1 MIRQILLLILTI
13 CISVYLVIYSEFF
26 EFELS
31 SNQSQAFYNMLL
43 LYIGSASY
51 CFIAGELT
59 KNYSQVDRFWST
71 IPLVYCWYFTYA
83 SGMDERLILMSS
95 LVSIWGI
102 RLSFNFSRKG
112 GFSIIPWKGVE
123 DYRWEVLQ
131 RDVVTFKS
139 KLNWSLFNFFFICFY
154 QMGLIFLFSLPILA
168 AWQGGKELS
177 TADLL
182 VGGIMLLLII
192 TQTIA
197 DEQQHKYQTK
207 KYKIINNKQE
217 LTGNYKKGF
226 IDTGLWK
233 FSRHPN
239 YTCEQLIWITFYFF
253 SVSANGKLLNWSI
266 IGCVLLVILFYFS
279 AKFSESI
286 SSKKYAEY
294 NNYQNNTPMFIG
306 YKQKNHE

>member
-1 MIRQILLLILTI
+1 MIKQILLLILTI

-95 LVSIWGI
+95 LVTIWGL
-102 RLSFNFSRKG
+102 RLSFNFARKG
-112 GFSIIPWKGVE
+112 GFSVVPWKGEE

-131 RDVVTFKS
+131 KEVPVLKN

-168 AWQGGKELS
+168 AWQGESELS
-177 TADLL
+177 VTDLL
-182 VGGIMLLLII
+182 IAIVMLFLIVI
-192 TQTIA
+192 QTIA

-207 KYKIINNKQE
+207 KYTLINRNDN
-217 LTGNYKKGF
+217 LTGKYKKGF

-239 YTCEQLIWITFYFF
+239 YTCEQLIWIIFYFF
-253 SVSANGKLLNWSI
+253 SVSANEKLLNWSV
-266 IGCVLLVILFYFS
+266 IGCILLVILFYFS

-286 SSKKYAEY
+286 SSKKYSQYKEY
-294 NNYQNNTPMFIG
+294 QKNTPMFIG
-306 YKQKNHE
+306 FK

>member
-31 SNQSQAFYNMLL
+31 SNQSEAFYNMLL
-43 LYIGSASY
+43 LYLGSASY

-95 LVSIWGI
+95 LISIWGI

-131 RDVVTFKS
+131 RDVAAFKS

-154 QMGLIFLFSLPILA
+154 QLGLIFLFSLPILA
-168 AWQGGKELS
+168 AWQGSNPLS
-177 TADLL
+177 YIDIIIAGVLF
-182 VGGIMLLLII
+182 LLII
-192 TQTIA
+192 IQTIS
-197 DEQQHKYQTK
+197 DEQQHKFQTL
-207 KYKIINNKQE
+207 KYDKIHKGE
-217 LTGNYKKGF
+217 KLSGNFKKGF
-226 IDTGLWK
+226 IDYGLWK
-233 FSRHPN
+233 YSRHPN

-286 SSKKYAEY
+286 SSKKERYY
-294 NNYQNNTPMFIG
+294 LT
-306 YKQKNHE
+306 QKVKTV

>member
-1 MIRQILLLILTI
+1 MIKQIISLIITI
-13 CISVYLVIYSEFF
+13 CVAVYLVIYTEIF

-31 SNQSQAFYNMLL
+31 STQAQAFYNMLY
-43 LYIGSASY
+43 LYLGAASY

-59 KNYSQVDRFWST
+59 KNYSQVDRLWST
-71 IPLVYCWYFTYA
+71 IPIVYCWYFTYS

-95 LVSIWGI
+95 LVTIWGL
-102 RLSFNFSRKG
+102 RLSFNFARKG
-112 GFSIIPWKGVE
+112 GFTLLPWKGEE

-131 RDVVTFKS
+131 KDVPSLRS

-168 AWQGGKELS
+168 AWQGEKEFS
-177 TADLL
+177 NSDLL
-182 VGGIMLLLII
+182 IAGIMLLLII
-192 TQTIA
+192 TQTIS

-207 KYKIINNKQE
+207 KYKLIKQNQKI
-217 LTGNYKKGF
+217 TGDYKKGF

-266 IGCVLLVILFYFS
+266 IGCILLVILFYFS
-279 AKFSESI
+279 AKFSEGI
-286 SSKKYAEY
+286 SSKKYPEY
-294 NNYQNNTPMFIG
+294 KNYQKKTPMFIG
-306 YKQKNHE
+306 FK

>member
-1 MIRQILLLILTI
+1 
-13 CISVYLVIYSEFF
+13 
-26 EFELS
+26 
-31 SNQSQAFYNMLL
+31 MLL
-43 LYIGSASY
+43 LYLGSASY

-71 IPLVYCWYFTYA
+71 IPLAYCWYFTYA

-102 RLSFNFSRKG
+102 RLSYNFSRKG

-131 RDVVTFKS
+131 RDVAAFKS

-154 QMGLIFLFSLPILA
+154 QLGLIFLFSLPILA
-168 AWQGGKELS
+168 AWQGGNPLS
-177 TADLL
+177 YIDIIIAGVLF
-182 VGGIMLLLII
+182 LLII
-192 TQTIA
+192 IQTIS
-197 DEQQHKYQTK
+197 DEQQHKFQTL
-207 KYKIINNKQE
+207 KYDKIHKGE
-217 LTGNYKKGF
+217 RLSGNFKKGF
-226 IDTGLWK
+226 IDYGLWK

-286 SSKKYAEY
+286 SSKKYPEY

-306 YKQKNHE
+306 FKQKNHE

>member
-1 MIRQILLLILTI
+1 MIKQIISLIITI
-13 CISVYLVIYSEFF
+13 CVAVYLVIYTEIF

-31 SNQSQAFYNMLL
+31 STQAQAFYNMLC
-43 LYIGSASY
+43 LYLGAASY

-71 IPLVYCWYFTYA
+71 IPIVYCWYFTYS

-95 LVSIWGI
+95 LVTIWGL
-102 RLSFNFSRKG
+102 RLSFNFARKG
-112 GFSIIPWKGVE
+112 GFTLLPWKGEE

-131 RDVVTFKS
+131 KDVPSLRS

-168 AWQGGKELS
+168 AWQGEKEFS
-177 TADLL
+177 ISDLL
-182 VGGIMLLLII
+182 IAGIMLLLII
-192 TQTIA
+192 TQTIS

-207 KYKIINNKQE
+207 KYKLIKQNQKI
-217 LTGNYKKGF
+217 TGDYKKGF

-266 IGCVLLVILFYFS
+266 IGCILLVILFYFS
-279 AKFSESI
+279 AKFSEGI
-286 SSKKYAEY
+286 SSKKYPEY
-294 NNYQNNTPMFIG
+294 KNYQKKIPMFIG
-306 YKQKNHE
+306 FK

>member
-1 MIRQILLLILTI
+1 MIKQIISLIITI
-13 CISVYLVIYSEFF
+13 CVAVYLVIYTEIF

-31 SNQSQAFYNMLL
+31 STQAQAFYNMLY
-43 LYIGSASY
+43 LYLGAASY

-59 KNYSQVDRFWST
+59 KNYSQVDRLWST
-71 IPLVYCWYFTYA
+71 IPIVYCWYFTYS

-95 LVSIWGI
+95 LVTIWGL
-102 RLSFNFSRKG
+102 RLSFNFARKG
-112 GFSIIPWKGVE
+112 GFTLLPWKGEE

-131 RDVVTFKS
+131 KDVPSLRS

-168 AWQGGKELS
+168 AWQGEKEFS
-177 TADLL
+177 ISDLL
-182 VGGIMLLLII
+182 IAGIMLLLII
-192 TQTIA
+192 TQTIS

-207 KYKIINNKQE
+207 KYKLIKQNQKI
-217 LTGNYKKGF
+217 TGDYKKGF

-266 IGCVLLVILFYFS
+266 IGCILLVILFYFS
-279 AKFSESI
+279 AKFSEGI
-286 SSKKYAEY
+286 SSKKYPEY
-294 NNYQNNTPMFIG
+294 KNYQKKTPMFIG
-306 YKQKNHE
+306 FK

>member
-95 LVSIWGI
+95 LVTIWGL
-102 RLSFNFSRKG
+102 RLSFNFARKG
-112 GFSIIPWKGVE
+112 GFSVVPWKGEE

-131 RDVVTFKS
+131 KEVPVLKN
-139 KLNWSLFNFFFICFY
+139 KLNWSLFYFFFICFY

-168 AWQGGKELS
+168 AWQGESELS
-177 TADLL
+177 VTDLL
-182 VGGIMLLLII
+182 IAIVMLFLIVI
-192 TQTIA
+192 QTIA

-207 KYKIINNKQE
+207 KY
-217 LTGNYKKGF
+217 T
-226 IDTGLWK
+226 
-233 FSRHPN
+233 
-239 YTCEQLIWITFYFF
+239 LI
-253 SVSANGKLLNWSI
+253 K
-266 IGCVLLVILFYFS
+266 
-279 AKFSESI
+279 
-286 SSKKYAEY
+286 
-294 NNYQNNTPMFIG
+294 
-306 YKQKNHE
+306 

>member
-1 MIRQILLLILTI
+1 MIKQIISLIITI
-13 CISVYLVIYSEFF
+13 CVAVYLVIYTEIF

-31 SNQSQAFYNMLL
+31 STQAQAFYNMLY
-43 LYIGSASY
+43 LYLGAASY

-59 KNYSQVDRFWST
+59 KNYSQVDRLWST
-71 IPLVYCWYFTYA
+71 IPIVYCWYFTYS
-83 SGMDERLILMSS
+83 SGMDERLIIMSS
-95 LVSIWGI
+95 LVTIWGL
-102 RLSFNFSRKG
+102 RLSFNFARKG
-112 GFSIIPWKGVE
+112 GFTLLPWKGEE

-131 RDVVTFKS
+131 KDVPSLRS

-168 AWQGGKELS
+168 AWQGEKEFS
-177 TADLL
+177 NSDLL
-182 VGGIMLLLII
+182 IAGTMLFLII

-207 KYKIINNKQE
+207 KYKLIKQNHKI
-217 LTGNYKKGF
+217 TGDYKKGF

-253 SVSANGKLLNWSI
+253 SVSANEKLLNWSI
-266 IGCVLLVILFYFS
+266 IGCILLVILFYFS
-279 AKFSESI
+279 AKFSEGI
-286 SSKKYAEY
+286 SSKKYPEY
-294 NNYQNNTPMFIG
+294 KNYQKNTPMFIG
-306 YKQKNHE
+306 FK